1 MRVRFKKEE
10 LHLLI
15 ETRAEF
21 SCIRRDV
28 LEQLARSGEK
38 VFEACSPSCRL
49 ANGLGCD
56 IR

>member
-1 MRVRFKKEE
+1 VRVRFKKEE